1 MVVSRIDT
9 LEDVD
14 GDRGLVGGS
23 SDTAFGGAGDELG
36 DCSFDHARGGAQ
48 PSVGHAVVADVAAD
62 DTDEVDD
69 GLGDHSGGLDELVAG
84 GVQGD
89 GEATP
94 VGIEVGLVDGGVNDG
109 CP

>member
-1 MVVSRIDT
+1 
-9 LEDVD
+9 
-14 GDRGLVGGS
+14 
-23 SDTAFGGAGDELG
+23 
-36 DCSFDHARGGAQ
+36 
-48 PSVGHAVVADVAAD
+48 VVADVAAD

-69 GLGDHSGGLDELVAG
+69 GLGAHTGGLDELVAG